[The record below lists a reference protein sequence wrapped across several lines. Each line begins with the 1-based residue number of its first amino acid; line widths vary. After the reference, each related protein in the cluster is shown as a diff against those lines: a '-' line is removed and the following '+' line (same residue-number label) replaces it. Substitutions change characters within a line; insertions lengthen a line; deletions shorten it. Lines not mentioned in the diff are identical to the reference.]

1 MHHKLSIEVSKLSDR
16 PNHLTGG
23 GGALNAGYTTVDG
36 LARISNMLGH
46 LGLQYGRDF
55 YWKSFEY
62 NIQPGLE
69 QMVVLVFEDKDTML
83 SAKLAVEGAL

>member
-16 PNHLTGG
+16 PNHLPGE

-36 LARISNMLGH
+36 LARISNTLGH

-62 NIQPGLE
+62 SIQPGLE
-69 QMVVLVFEDKDTML
+69 QMVVLTFEDKDAML
-83 SAKLAVEGAL
+83 SAKLAIESFK